1 MARSGLLVCPT
12 LLMCLML
19 AMTMPLAASKEA
31 SQFFVPGGRMP
42 FLKAFE
48 RAGRENARVTSS
60 GAAQVFEIAS
70 MTGKIN
76 AVAQIEHKADE
87 NSASETGL
95 QLHKAILARDS
106 ALLAS
111 LLAGGADPNHKNKD
125 GDTPLIVAAE
135 KEFLRAV
142 PILLEQGADFRAT
155 DSSQRTLLQK
165 LAKLNAFAL
174 VTDLIERGADVNAVA
189 SGSTTPL
196 MASVCNRGFESAL
209 ALINSGASISATD
222 YRKWTPLHYAC
233 YFRNFPAIY
242 LLVTAKADVN
252 AVDANGNT
260 PLLTLGHDR
269 HGFTSDFICSADYL
283 LQLGADI
290 NAVNNDGKS
299 LVDFAEA
306 FYDPAI
312 LRFIIERG
320 GRLKI
325 PESVLADNPD
335 NATSSLLLQAVTDGR
350 RALAVCLLESLP
362 PGTKPAVNSEGKT
375 ALHVAVESN
384 MEDLV
389 NALLENG
396 FDPNHAD
403 NASST
408 PLHQAVSY
416 GMEQYVPL
424 LLGAGAR
431 TDLKNSRGA
440 TAIRIAE
447 ERGKLSLYRFLSEWK
462 PLQVNTASA
471 ALQVA
476 GSSLN
481 LAEAM
486 RDRLWLTV
494 RHMLA
499 EKRGINDRDASGS
512 SPLHYCYDV
521 SRWRLARKLLDAGA
535 DPAVADENG
544 KTPLHLAAGEGNC
557 YLARMLLEHGTPVD
571 PADKKGRTPLSY
583 AIEGS
588 HLPVI
593 DFLLSRGADINHAD
607 VERKTPV
614 FYIKRDESAALMLEW
629 LALRGAD
636 VNVADKYDYTVCHHL
651 AWNSRSPAFFK
662 SMQRA
667 GVDIFK
673 KDRSGRSPFSNIVAN
688 GSEENLDYFLQQPAY
703 REVIF
708 SDESL
713 ILHDWVAYG
722 RVEMLEK
729 CLKYGASPD
738 LKNPKGEALLFAS
751 LEPRNASATAM
762 LIAAGASVKG
772 VACARGTLLEVALK
786 KGLHEQI
793 RMLLAAG
800 ADPNQETVSGIPLL
814 WLAAGNWQVCELLVE
829 HGARP
834 EVASL
839 QAEAARSYRR
849 LFLETPEGVAILK
862 KLAERGTDLKPL
874 LLVGDTPEE
883 QQEHVFSMAES
894 NRLPAFELALDTG
907 FPINTTD
914 SDGNTLLHIAALNG
928 RKEIALLLLRRGA
941 SLEARNQSG
950 ATPLLMSFE
959 RHPGAALALLEA
971 GADPQVRLAGIDAS
985 ALHLAS
991 MQDEDTEVLKF
1002 LVHHGVSI
1010 ESRDVVGATPLLWAA
1025 HNGAASAAAY
1035 LLSCGANPNSATAI
1049 ASFSLTDPEFVR
1061 LKESLYAR
1069 RSGIFKQV
1077 MNGLTPL
1084 AAAVIAKSHEVVRR
1098 LLDAGADP
1106 NLCDALGN
1114 TSLHIAALND
1124 MPAIAELLLQAG
1136 ASPFQRNAEGF
1147 NAIELADNGGQ
1158 LETAFRIWQT
1168 IPASI
1173 TADPTVPV
1181 ATTSMSLHEAAAA
1194 ALRTDL
1200 RWLIRQNPQ
1209 KIDSRAGRGCPPVC
1223 VALSEG
1229 QIVSARIL
1237 LQMGASATVVCKDGT
1252 SPLILAA
1259 RKSVD
1264 EMVLSLASAGASV
1277 NHADSLGNTALHFA
1291 AAQSDPDM
1299 VQLLLDLKAERAVQ
1313 NHLGRTPLMEAV
1325 FAHEDARFRK
1335 FIEDKHEEINQ
1346 KIRRFNE
1353 KKKKRAKE
1361 VKGFIVKQM
1370 LRPEL
1375 EYVPPRQAVVKLLAR
1390 PEPALMA
1397 VDKHGQTAMHLAAR
1411 TCDQPIIKVL
1421 CEAGCD
1427 LEARDRL
1434 GRTPLFQAVV
1444 ADNTK
1449 GLQALISMGASAN
1462 AVDYGGE
1469 TLLSLTDSL
1478 NRSDLRQKL
1487 LDAGVAS
1494 SQIVPQWPDTAAGS
1508 RLARAV
1514 AENRFEAVKYLAAR
1528 AEESVNAID
1537 QAGETALFT
1546 AVRNASPEMI
1556 ELLLQLGA
1564 EPGVANPS
1572 GMTPLDIARQMKCP
1586 NDLRLPR
1593 GVPGLFP
1600 DTASS
1605 DMQTRS
1611 KIINLL
1617 EKALAGDQEKK
1628 E

>member
-1 MARSGLLVCPT
+1 MARSDFLVCPA
-12 LLMCLML
+12 LLICFLL
-19 AMTMPLAASKEA
+19 AMTMPLTA
-31 SQFFVPGGRMP
+31 SQDNSQILLTGGRMP

-48 RAGRENARVTSS
+48 KAGREKARIVSS
-60 GAAQVFEIAS
+60 GAARVFEVAS

-76 AVAQIEHKADE
+76 DKTQAEHNAGK

-95 QLHKAILARDS
+95 RLHKAVLERDS
-106 ALLAS
+106 ALLES
-111 LLAGGADPNHKNKD
+111 LLAGGADPNQKNKD
-125 GDTPLIVAAE
+125 GDPPVIVAAE
-135 KEFLRAV
+135 KEFLKAV
-142 PILLEQGADFRAT
+142 SLLLDHGADFRAT

-165 LAKLNAFAL
+165 LAKVNAFAL
-174 VTDLIERGADVNAVA
+174 VADMIERGADVNAVA

-209 ALINSGASISATD
+209 LLLNKGARISATD
-222 YRKWTPLHYAC
+222 FRKWTPLHYAC
-233 YFRNFPAIY
+233 YFRNFSAIH

-252 AVDANGNT
+252 AVDADGNT

-269 HGFTSDFICSADYL
+269 HGFSSDFICSADYL
-283 LQLGADI
+283 LQHGADI
-290 NAVNNDGKS
+290 NAVNKDGKS

-306 FYDPAI
+306 IYDPAI

-325 PESVLADNPD
+325 PESILADNPD
-335 NATSSLLLQAVTDGR
+335 NATSALLLQAVTDGR
-350 RALAVCLLESLP
+350 RALAICLLESLS
-362 PGTKPAVNSEGKT
+362 PGAKPAVNSEGET

-396 FDPNHAD
+396 FDPNYAD

-408 PLHQAVSY
+408 PLHRAVSY

-447 ERGKLSLYRFLSEWK
+447 ERGKLNLYRFLSEWK
-462 PLQVNTASA
+462 PLPVTTASE
-471 ALQVA
+471 ALQTA
-476 GSSLN
+476 DSSLN

-486 RDRLWLTV
+486 RDRLSLTV
-494 RHMLA
+494 RRMLA

-512 SPLHYCYDV
+512 SPLHYCCDV
-521 SRWRLARKLLDAGA
+521 SSWRPARKLLDAGA
-535 DPAVADENG
+535 DPALADDKG

-557 YLARMLLEHGTPVD
+557 YLVRMLLEHGAPVD
-571 PADKKGRTPLSY
+571 TADKKGRTPLSY

-593 DFLLSRGADINHAD
+593 DFLLSRGAAVNHAD
-607 VERKTPV
+607 SEGKTPV

-636 VNVADKYDYTVCHHL
+636 VNAADKHGYTVCHHL
-651 AWNSRSPAFFK
+651 AWNSRSLAFFRG
-662 SMQRA
+662 MQRA

-673 KDRSGRSPFSNIVAN
+673 KDKHGRSPFSHIIAN

-708 SDESL
+708 SGESL

-729 CLKYGASPD
+729 CLKHGASPD

-751 LEPRNASATAM
+751 LEPRNASATAI
-762 LIAAGASVKG
+762 LLAAGARVKG
-772 VACARGTLLEVALK
+772 LVCDRGTLLEVALK
-786 KGLHEQI
+786 KGLHEQM

-800 ADPNQETVSGIPLL
+800 ADPNEKTVSGIPLL
-814 WLAAGNWQVCELLVE
+814 WLAAGDWQACDLLVE

-834 EVASL
+834 ETATL
-839 QAEAARSYRR
+839 QTEAARFNHR

-862 KLAERGTDLKPL
+862 KLAERGIDLKPL
-874 LLVGDTPEE
+874 LLVGDTPE
-883 QQEHVFSMAES
+883 QQREHVFEMVES
-894 NRLPAFELALDTG
+894 NRLSTFELALNAG

-928 RKEIALLLLRRGA
+928 RKEIALLLLQRGA
-941 SLEARNQSG
+941 SLEAGNQNG
-950 ATPLLMSFE
+950 ATPLIKSFE
-959 RHPGAALALLEA
+959 RHAGAAMALLEA

-985 ALHLAS
+985 TLHLAS
-991 MQDEDTEVLKF
+991 MQDADTEVLKF
-1002 LVHHGVSI
+1002 LVHHGISI

-1049 ASFSLTDPEFVR
+1049 AGFSLTDPEFVR

-1077 MNGLTPL
+1077 MSSLTPL
-1084 AAAVIAKSHEVVRR
+1084 AAAVIAKSHEVVR
-1098 LLDAGADP
+1098 LLLGAGADP

-1114 TSLHIAALND
+1114 TPLHIAALND
-1124 MPAIAELLLQAG
+1124 MSGIADLLLQAG
-1136 ASPFQRNAEGF
+1136 ASPFRRNADGL
-1147 NAIELADNGGQ
+1147 NAIELADNGGH

-1173 TADPTVPV
+1173 TADPTVPA
-1181 ATTSMSLHEAAAA
+1181 ATASMSLHEAAAA

-1200 RWLIRQNPQ
+1200 RWLIRQNPH
-1209 KIDSRAGRGCPPVC
+1209 KIDSRAGRRCPPVC

-1237 LQMGASATVVCKDGT
+1237 LQMGASATVVCNDGT
-1252 SPLILAA
+1252 SPLMLAV
-1259 RKSVD
+1259 RKSLD
-1264 EMVLSLASAGASV
+1264 EMALSLASAGASV
-1277 NHADSLGNTALHFA
+1277 DHADALGNTALHFA
-1291 AAQSDPDM
+1291 AARSDPDM
-1299 VQLLLDLKAERAVQ
+1299 VQLLLDLKAATAVQ

-1325 FAHEDARFRK
+1325 FAYEDARSRK
-1335 FIEDKHEEINQ
+1335 FIEDKHEEINR

-1390 PEPALMA
+1390 PEPALML

-1411 TCDQPIIKVL
+1411 TCDEPVIKVL

-1427 LEARDRL
+1427 IEARDRL

-1444 ADNTK
+1444 ADNAK

-1462 AVDYGGE
+1462 AVDYSGE
-1469 TLLSLTDSL
+1469 TPLSLTDSL
-1478 NRSDLRQKL
+1478 NRSALRQKL

-1494 SQIVPQWPDTAAGS
+1494 SQIVPQWPDTAVGS

-1514 AENRFEAVKYLAAR
+1514 AENRFEAVRYLAAQP
-1528 AEESVNAID
+1528 EESLDAID
-1537 QAGETALFT
+1537 PAGETVIFA
-1546 AVRNASPEMI
+1546 AVRSGNPEMV
-1556 ELLLQLGA
+1556 ELLLKLGA
-1564 EPGVANPS
+1564 APGVTNLA
-1572 GMTPLDIARQMKCP
+1572 GTTPLDIAGQKKCP
-1586 NDLRLPR
+1586 QDPRLPH
-1593 GVPGLFP
+1593 GVSVLFP
-1600 DTASS
+1600 DTASC
-1605 DMQTRS
+1605 DMQARS
-1611 KIINLL
+1611 KIITLL
-1617 EKALAGDQEKK
+1617 EQALAEKQEKK